1 MVESA
6 GFARNRAANTTFSAF
21 CQAFFIIFVDF
32 RQNDDNLGEK
42 EGIIV

>member
-21 CQAFFIIFVDF
+21 CQAFLLFLSIFVK
-32 RQNDDNLGEK
+32 NDDDLGEK